1 MYLNLRNSLITLLTF
16 AAVALAGTAAQAQTF
31 RTSYGDQSRANK
43 WDMSFRLLS
52 SGSESASS
60 TNGSSINVDSEVG
73 WGFGFGYNFNEHLSL
88 GFDFDF
94 VKPRYQ
100 AVLVDENLDVT
111 TIKTRLTVSSGQLK
125 GTWNILKG
133 PLTPYVEAGLG
144 WTYLDSNFPS
154 GPPVTGCW
162 WDPFWGY
169 ICNTFYSTYSDT
181 SFAYNGGLGVRWDIN
196 PMVFLKG
203 GYRQQRIDLGGRT
216 GDIDLESWRIEIG
229 TSF

>member
-1 MYLNLRNSLITLLTF
+1 MLVTL
-16 AAVALAGTAAQAQTF
+16 AVTALAMAAATAEAQTF
-31 RTSYGDQSRANK
+31 RTPYGDQSRDNK

-52 SGSESASS
+52 SGSESAGSA
-60 TNGSSINVDSEVG
+60 NGSSIDVDSEVG
-73 WGFGFGYNFNEHLSL
+73 WGFGFNYNINEHFAL

-94 VKPRYQ
+94 VKPRYE
-100 AVLVDENLDVT
+100 AKLIDESQDVT
-111 TIKTRLTVSSGQLK
+111 TIRTRLTVSTGQLK
-125 GTWNILKG
+125 GTWNMLKG
-133 PLTPYVEAGLG
+133 PLTPYVEAGIG

-181 SFAYNGGLGVRWDIN
+181 SFAYSGGLGVRWEIN
-196 PMVFLKG
+196 PLVFLKG
-203 GYRQQRIDLGGRT
+203 GYRQQRIDLGSRT
-216 GDIDLESWRIEIG
+216 GDVDLESWRIEVG